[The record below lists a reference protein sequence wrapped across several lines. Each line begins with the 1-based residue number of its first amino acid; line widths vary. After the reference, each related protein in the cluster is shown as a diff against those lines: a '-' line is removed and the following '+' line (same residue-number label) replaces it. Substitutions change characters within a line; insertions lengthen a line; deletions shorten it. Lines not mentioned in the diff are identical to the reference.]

1 MRRIG
6 GLFDGVVSYSN
17 LYRAYRKALLGAR
30 RNEEQARFYYSL
42 ENELVTL
49 RRELVDGTYNPGPYR
64 YFMIFD
70 PKEREIA
77 IAPFRD
83 RVVHHAIVNVLEPIY
98 ERRFIYDSYAT
109 RKGKGTLAAIMRTQS
124 FLRESRYYIK
134 LDISKYFASIDRN
147 TLLEILERKLKDTR
161 LLELIARIVWN
172 PPDEDW
178 GLPIGNMTSQF
189 FANVY
194 MDPFDHFVKET
205 LKQRHYIRYMD
216 DFVVFPDDRES
227 IPGLLAQMKAY
238 LNDELGLKVKE
249 NGVVINT
256 PMHGLGFLGVRIFPS
271 TIRIHRKNLT
281 RCMRK
286 IRLREREYSKG
297 QIDEER
303 LVRSVGSI
311 VAHMAQFNTLT
322 LRRKVMGSRSMV
334 PTG

>member
-6 GLFDGVVSYSN
+6 DLFDDVVSYSN

-30 RNEEQARFYYSL
+30 RNEEQAHFYYNL
-42 ENELVTL
+42 EKELVTL
-49 RRELVDGTYNPGPYR
+49 RRELVEETYNPGPYR

-109 RKGKGTLAAIMRTQS
+109 RKGKGTLAAIKRAQS

-147 TLLEILERKLKDTR
+147 TLLEILQRKLKDAR
-161 LLELIARIVWN
+161 LLKLITRIVWN

-194 MDPFDHFVKET
+194 MDPFDRFVKET

-216 DFVVFPDDRES
+216 DFVVFTDDRES
-227 IPGLLAQMKAY
+227 IPLLLAQMKAY
-238 LNDELGLKVKE
+238 LNDKLGLKVKE

-271 TIRIHRKNLT
+271 TVRLHRKNLT
-281 RCMRK
+281 RCLRK
-286 IRLREREYSKG
+286 IRLREREYSRG

-303 LVRSVGSI
+303 LVLSVSSI

-322 LRRKVMGSRSMV
+322 LRKRVMGSRPMV

>member
-30 RNEEQARFYYSL
+30 KNEEQAHFYYNL

-109 RKGKGTLAAIMRTQS
+109 RKGKGTLAAIKRAQS

-134 LDISKYFASIDRN
+134 MDISKYFASIDRN
-147 TLLEILERKLKDTR
+147 TLLEILQRKLKDAR
-161 LLELIARIVWN
+161 LLKLITTIVWN
-172 PPDEDW
+172 PQDADR

-205 LKQRHYIRYMD
+205 LKQRHYLRYMD
-216 DFVVFPDDRES
+216 DFVVFTDDRS
-227 IPGLLAQMKAY
+227 VILGLLDRMRAY

-256 PMHGLGFLGVRIFPS
+256 PAHGLGFLGVRIFPS
-271 TIRIHRKNLT
+271 TLRLHRKNLS
-281 RCMRK
+281 RCLRK
-286 IRLREREYSKG
+286 MKFREREYYKG
-297 QIDEER
+297 QIDEEK

-311 VAHMAQFNTLT
+311 VAHMSQFNSLT
-322 LRRKVMGSRSMV
+322 LRRKVMGSRPMV
-334 PTG
+334 RTG

>member
-1 MRRIG
+1 MRRLG
-6 GLFDGVVSYSN
+6 DLFDGVVSYSN
-17 LYRAYRKALLGAR
+17 LYRAYRKALVGAR

-172 PPDEDW
+172 PPDEDR

>member
-172 PPDEDW
+172 PPDEDR

>member
-30 RNEEQARFYYSL
+30 KNEEQARFYYNL
-42 ENELVTL
+42 ESELVTL
-49 RRELVDGTYNPGPYR
+49 RRELVDETYIPGPYR
-64 YFMIFD
+64 YFMIHD

-109 RKGKGTLAAIMRTQS
+109 RKGKGTLAAIKRAQS

-147 TLLEILERKLKDTR
+147 TLLEILKRKLKDAR
-161 LLELIARIVWN
+161 LLELITRIVWN
-172 PPDEDW
+172 PPDEGR

-194 MDPFDHFVKET
+194 LDPFDHFVKET

-216 DFVVFPDDRES
+216 DFVVFTDDRES
-227 IPGLLAQMKAY
+227 IPGLLAQMKVY
-238 LNDELGLKVKE
+238 LNDKLGLKVKE

-271 TIRIHRKNLT
+271 TVRIHRKNLT
-281 RCMRK
+281 RCLRK
-286 IRLREREYSKG
+286 IKLREREYSKG

-311 VAHMAQFNTLT
+311 VAHMSQFNTLT
-322 LRRKVMGSRSMV
+322 LRQKVMGSRLMV

>member
-30 RNEEQARFYYSL
+30 RNEEQAHFYYNL

-49 RRELVDGTYNPGPYR
+49 GRELVDGTYNPGPYR

-98 ERRFIYDSYAT
+98 ERRFVYDSYAT
-109 RKGKGTLAAIMRTQS
+109 RKGKGTLAAIKRAQS

-172 PPDEDW
+172 PPDEDR

>member
-6 GLFDGVVSYSN
+6 DLFDDVVSYSN

-30 RNEEQARFYYSL
+30 RNEEQAHFYYNL

-49 RRELVDGTYNPGPYR
+49 RRELVEETYNPGPYR

-98 ERRFIYDSYAT
+98 ERRFVYDSYAT
-109 RKGKGTLAAIMRTQS
+109 RKGKGTLAAIKRAQS

-147 TLLEILERKLKDTR
+147 TLLEILKRKLKDAR
-161 LLELIARIVWN
+161 LLKLITRIVWN
-172 PPDEDW
+172 PPDEER

-194 MDPFDHFVKET
+194 MDPFDHFVKDE

-216 DFVVFPDDRES
+216 DFVVFTDDRS
-227 IPGLLAQMKAY
+227 GIRGLLDRMKAY

-256 PMHGLGFLGVRIFPS
+256 SMHGLGFLGVRIFPS
-271 TIRIHRKNLT
+271 TVRLHRKNLT
-281 RCMRK
+281 RCLRK
-286 IRLREREYSKG
+286 IRLREREYSRG

-303 LVRSVGSI
+303 LVLSVSSI

-322 LRRKVMGSRSMV
+322 LRKRVMGSRPMV

>member
-1 MRRIG
+1 LRRIG

-98 ERRFIYDSYAT
+98 ERRFVYDSYAT
-109 RKGKGTLAAIMRTQS
+109 RKKKGSLAAIKRAQS
-124 FLRESRYYIK
+124 FLRESRYYMK

-147 TLLEILERKLKDTR
+147 TLLEILKRKLKDAR
-161 LLELIARIVWN
+161 LLELITTIVWN
-172 PPDEDW
+172 PPDEDR

-194 MDPFDHFVKET
+194 LDPFDHYVKET

-216 DFVVFPDDRES
+216 DFVVFTSDRS
-227 IPGLLAQMKAY
+227 VIRDLLDRMRAY
-238 LNDELGLKVKE
+238 LKDRLALNMKE

-256 PMHGLGFLGVRIFPS
+256 PAHGLGFLGVRIFPS
-271 TIRIHRKNLT
+271 TVRLHRKNLT
-281 RCMRK
+281 RCLRK
-286 IRLREREYSKG
+286 IRLRERECSRG

-303 LVRSVGSI
+303 LVLSVSSI
-311 VAHMAQFNTLT
+311 VAHMAQFNTLA
-322 LRRKVMGSRSMV
+322 LRRKVMGSRPMV

>member
-1 MRRIG
+1 LRRIG
-6 GLFDGVVSYSN
+6 DLFDDVVSYSN

-30 RNEEQARFYYSL
+30 RNEEQAHFYYNL

-49 RRELVDGTYNPGPYR
+49 RRELVEETYNPGPYR

-109 RKGKGTLAAIMRTQS
+109 RKGKGTLAAIKRAQS

-147 TLLEILERKLKDTR
+147 TLLEILQRKLKDAR
-161 LLELIARIVWN
+161 LLKLITRIVWN
-172 PPDEDW
+172 PPDEER

-194 MDPFDHFVKET
+194 MDPFDHFVKDE

-216 DFVVFPDDRES
+216 DFVVFTDDRS
-227 IPGLLAQMKAY
+227 GIRGLLDRMKAY

-271 TIRIHRKNLT
+271 TVRLHRKNLT
-281 RCMRK
+281 RCLRK
-286 IRLREREYSKG
+286 IRLREREYSRG

-303 LVRSVGSI
+303 LVLSVSSI

-322 LRRKVMGSRSMV
+322 LRKRVMGSRYMV

>member
-30 RNEEQARFYYSL
+30 RNEEQARFYYNL

-49 RRELVDGTYNPGPYR
+49 RRELVEGTYVPGPYR

-98 ERRFIYDSYAT
+98 ERRFVYDSYAT
-109 RKGKGTLAAIMRTQS
+109 RKKKGSLAAIKRAQL
-124 FLRESRYYIK
+124 FLRESRHYIK

-147 TLLEILERKLKDTR
+147 TLLEILNRKLKDTR
-161 LLELIARIVWN
+161 LLELITTIVWN
-172 PPDEDW
+172 PPDEDK

-216 DFVVFPDDRES
+216 DFVVFTDDRS
-227 IPGLLAQMKAY
+227 GIRGLLDRVRAY

-256 PMHGLGFLGVRIFPS
+256 SMHGLGFLGVRIFPS
-271 TIRIHRKNLT
+271 TLRLHRKNLS
-281 RCMRK
+281 RCLRK
-286 IRLREREYSKG
+286 IRLREHEYSRG

-303 LVRSVGSI
+303 LVRSVSSI
-311 VAHMAQFNTLT
+311 VAHMSQFNTLK
-322 LRRKVMGSRSMV
+322 LRRKVMGSRPMV

>member
-30 RNEEQARFYYSL
+30 KNEEQARFYYNL
-42 ENELVTL
+42 ENELVIL
-49 RRELVDGTYNPGPYR
+49 RRELVDETYIPGPYR
-64 YFMIFD
+64 YFMIHD

-109 RKGKGTLAAIMRTQS
+109 RKGKGTLAAIKRAQS

-147 TLLEILERKLKDTR
+147 TLLEILKRKLKDAR
-161 LLELIARIVWN
+161 LLELITRIVWN
-172 PPDEDW
+172 PPDEGR

-194 MDPFDHFVKET
+194 LDPFDHFVKET

-216 DFVVFPDDRES
+216 DFVVFTDDRES
-227 IPGLLAQMKAY
+227 IPGLLAQMKVY
-238 LNDELGLKVKE
+238 LNDKLGLKVKE

-271 TIRIHRKNLT
+271 TVRIHRKNLT
-281 RCMRK
+281 RCLRK
-286 IRLREREYSKG
+286 IKLREREYSKG

-311 VAHMAQFNTLT
+311 VAHMSQFNTLT
-322 LRRKVMGSRSMV
+322 LRQKVMGSRLMV

>member
-6 GLFDGVVSYSN
+6 DLFDDVVSYSN

-30 RNEEQARFYYSL
+30 RNEEQAHFYYNL
-42 ENELVTL
+42 EKELVTL
-49 RRELVDGTYNPGPYR
+49 RRELVEETYNPGPYR

-98 ERRFIYDSYAT
+98 ERRFVYDSYAT
-109 RKGKGTLAAIMRTQS
+109 RKGKGTLAAIKRAQS
-124 FLRESRYYIK
+124 FLRESRYYMK

-147 TLLEILERKLKDTR
+147 TLLEILQRKLKDTR
-161 LLELIARIVWN
+161 LLKLITTIVWN
-172 PPDEDW
+172 PPDEDR

-194 MDPFDHFVKET
+194 LDPFDHYVKET

-216 DFVVFPDDRES
+216 DFVVFTDDRS
-227 IPGLLAQMKAY
+227 VIRDLLDRMRAY
-238 LNDELGLKVKE
+238 LKDRLALKVKE

-256 PMHGLGFLGVRIFPS
+256 PAHGLGFLGVRIFPS
-271 TIRIHRKNLT
+271 TVRLHRKNLS
-281 RCMRK
+281 RCLRK

-297 QIDEER
+297 QIDEEK
-303 LVRSVGSI
+303 LARSVGSI
-311 VAHMAQFNTLT
+311 VAHMTQFNTLT
-322 LRRKVMGSRSMV
+322 LRKRVMGSRPIV

>member
-1 MRRIG
+1 MRRLG
-6 GLFDGVVSYSN
+6 DLFDGVVSYSN
-17 LYRAYRKALLGAR
+17 LYRAYRKALVGAR
-30 RNEEQARFYYSL
+30 RNEEQARFYYNL
-42 ENELVTL
+42 EWELVSL
-49 RRELVDGTYNPGPYR
+49 GRELVYGKYIPGPCR
-64 YFMIFD
+64 YFMIHD

-83 RVVHHAIVNVLEPIY
+83 RVVHHAIVNVLDPIY

-147 TLLEILERKLKDTR
+147 TLLEILERKLKDAR

-172 PPDEDW
+172 PPDEDR

-216 DFVVFPDDRES
+216 DFVVFTDDRES
-227 IPGLLAQMKAY
+227 IPRLLAQMKAY

-281 RCMRK
+281 RCLRK

-311 VAHMAQFNTLT
+311 VAHMAQFNTLA

>member
-6 GLFDGVVSYSN
+6 DLFDDVVSYSN

-30 RNEEQARFYYSL
+30 RNEEQAHFYYNL

-49 RRELVDGTYNPGPYR
+49 RRELVEETYNPGPYR

-109 RKGKGTLAAIMRTQS
+109 RKGKGTLAAIKRAQS

-147 TLLEILERKLKDTR
+147 TLLEILQRKLKDAR
-161 LLELIARIVWN
+161 LLKLITRIVWN
-172 PPDEDW
+172 PPDEER

-194 MDPFDHFVKET
+194 MDPFDHFVKDE

-216 DFVVFPDDRES
+216 DFVVFTDDRS
-227 IPGLLAQMKAY
+227 GIRGLLDRMKAY

-271 TIRIHRKNLT
+271 TVRLHRKNLT
-281 RCMRK
+281 RCLRK
-286 IRLREREYSKG
+286 IRLREREYSRG

-303 LVRSVGSI
+303 LVLSVSSI

-322 LRRKVMGSRSMV
+322 LRKRVMGSRPMV